1 MHILSRDSRVSGKNP
16 SAKLAFSSAST
27 SASASA
33 SAPRS
38 RSWTWSI
45 LCSIVILNSFLSILS
60 PSTAGGK
67 ALAALTPGFCGDCQ
81 TFANAIAP
89 CGGSFVPSDIEINGE
104 YVLQQAHSKCSCTEV
119 MQKVLWTC
127 AKCEFLAGH
136 QSKSPPP
143 QKYQTQCMAWGMTID
158 EWKAP
163 YTGQVAPG
171 TQTELGNGG
180 VNPPAPPPSTST
192 DGQGTK
198 PTQPGNGN
206 GGGGNGGNGGNGNKS
221 SSTDPN
227 QPTSSSD
234 NSVSGGNT
242 SQTDSGPNTT
252 AIVISVCIIGVAGI
266 AGAVAVV
273 MMKRRR
279 RRHTPLDLD
288 SSPALANFMAQGD
301 QWDKPRP
308 GSPPLPPAPVASAAP
323 VVGGGRHHPQYD
335 QFEGSVV
342 GGYDPKYDQYDQY
355 GHPGGHGAYDGYGQG
370 QYGNQYSDHHY
381 QGQYD
386 QGYHHQQEAYP
397 MHDYGY
403 DHGASGAPH
412 HGGSVV
418 GGDSKYR

>member
-1 MHILSRDSRVSGKNP
+1 MHILSRDRRVSDKKP
-16 SAKLAFSSAST
+16 STNLAFSPSST

-38 RSWTWSI
+38 RSWAWSI
-45 LCSIVILNSFLSILS
+45 LFSVVILNSFLSILS

-81 TFANAIAP
+81 TFAYAIAP
-89 CGGSFVPSDIEINGE
+89 CGGTFVPTDIEIDGE
-104 YVLQQAHSKCSCTEV
+104 YVLQQAHSKCVCSDV

-136 QSKSPPP
+136 QSKGPPP

-180 VNPPAPPPSTST
+180 VNPPAPPPSETT
-192 DGQGTK
+192 GGPGTK
-198 PTQPGNGN
+198 PTQPGGGN
-206 GGGGNGGNGGNGNKS
+206 GGGNGGNGSKP
-221 SSTDPN
+221 SSTDPDK
-227 QPTSSSD
+227 PSASSD
-234 NSVSGGNT
+234 NSVTDGSA
-242 SQTDSGPNTT
+242 QADSGPNTT
-252 AIVISVCIIGVAGI
+252 AIIISVCIIGVAGV

-279 RRHTPLDLD
+279 RRRTPLDLD
-288 SSPALANFMAQGD
+288 SSPALANFMAKDD

-308 GSPPLPPAPVASAAP
+308 SSPPLPPAPVASAAP
-323 VVGGGRHHPQYD
+323 VVGGGRHHQYD
-335 QFEGSVV
+335 QFEGSVA

-355 GHPGGHGAYDGYGQG
+355 GHPGGHPGGHGAYDGYGQG
-370 QYGNQYSDHHY
+370 QYGQGQYPEHHY

-386 QGYHHQQEAYP
+386 QGYHPQQEAYP

-403 DHGASGAPH
+403 DHSVSGAPH